1 MWFKKKVVTPP
12 LQEKKPEC
20 NHKYKDF
27 DWYYDATYYMD
38 TERYVVKVYEPYVCI
53 LCGYRKDVLLEE
65 KSGYGREKLRKV
77 EDRIDQYPKVKDR
90 AYVEDEIADMQLLD
104 PYYLEAYYKLYP
116 ERKPLNLHD
125 D

>member
-1 MWFKKKVVTPP
+1 MWFKKKTMDPP
-12 LQEKKPEC
+12 LHEKKIEC

-38 TERYVVKVYEPYVCI
+38 TKRYVVKVYEPYVCI

-65 KSGYGREKLRKV
+65 TNGYGRESLRKV
-77 EDRIDQYPKVKDR
+77 EDRIEQYPKVKDR
-90 AYVEDEIADMQLLD
+90 VYVEDEIADMQLLD

-116 ERKPLNLHD
+116 ERKINNGV
-125 D
+125 